1 MEFCDSS
8 NIPHIEW
15 IGRLQPGHQ
24 CLSAGW
30 LFRLHRSPQQQLDTI
45 VWHVRFDRGNECPSN
60 LLVYVLRT
68 DWYCGG
74 ISFHQIPKRFW
85 SKSRSSSNKT
95 NGLLLRMS
103 EEEADWLAG
112 HVYVLKFA
120 IWFWGHV
127 STNNEYSIV
136 GKWKHNFYAF
146 NFTEKNNGCGD
157 FFLKA
162 QILCL

>member
-1 MEFCDSS
+1 
-8 NIPHIEW
+8 
-15 IGRLQPGHQ
+15 
-24 CLSAGW
+24 
-30 LFRLHRSPQQQLDTI
+30 
-45 VWHVRFDRGNECPSN
+45 
-60 LLVYVLRT
+60 
-68 DWYCGG
+68 
-74 ISFHQIPKRFW
+74 
-85 SKSRSSSNKT
+85 
-95 NGLLLRMS
+95 MS

-162 QILCL
+162 QILCLLILKPLNSHVKKVLKGLKYVPFISLERKG